1 MAKKVTHETEPE
13 EQEQEPLPEIVSTVF
28 ICGHCFL
35 TYTANGVDQEK
46 AVMRQ
51 TCACRATHGSIQP
64 A

>member
-28 ICGHCFL
+28 ICSHCFL
-35 TYTANGVDQEK
+35 TYTGNGHEQEL
-46 AVMRQ
+46 AIMRQ
-51 TCACRATHGSIQP
+51 TCACGARHGSIQP